1 MEARKV
7 AKEKPRKNE
16 SQPQA
21 ALNQPSDEL
30 VDALSPVI
38 ENLRRMLGAARHA
51 FNRNNLEDVQEL
63 TRLRGVTSQEIKAT
77 LEKVE
82 SATAKRP
89 EAERIRLVR
98 IHEILNHM
106 QLICENIAALGEPI
120 RKKILDKLLFTD
132 KAFFDVNYVF
142 THQTGL
148 MRSLLDYLKTD
159 NQLLRK
165 YSEEE
170 AQNLIEVCLNAA
182 TEHENRLIEGICL
195 PQASP
200 VFLGILDH
208 MRLICRHVLG
218 IVKLRGGKS

>member
-21 ALNQPSDEL
+21 ALNQPFDEL

-77 LEKVE
+77 LEQVE

-148 MRSLLDYLKTD
+148 MRSLLDFLKTD

-218 IVKLRGGKS
+218 VVKLRGGTS

>member
-30 VDALSPVI
+30 VEALSPVI

-77 LEKVE
+77 LEQVE

-148 MRSLLDYLKTD
+148 MRSLLDFLKTD

-218 IVKLRGGKS
+218 VVKLRGGTS

>member
-77 LEKVE
+77 LEQVE

-148 MRSLLDYLKTD
+148 MRSLLDFLKTD

-218 IVKLRGGKS
+218 VVKLRGGTS

>member
-7 AKEKPRKNE
+7 AKEKLPKNA
-16 SQPQA
+16 SQSQA
-21 ALNQPSDEL
+21 ALNQPYDEL

-51 FNRNNLEDVQEL
+51 FNRNNIEDVQEL
-63 TRLRGVTSQEIKAT
+63 TRLRGVTSQEITAT
-77 LEKVE
+77 LEQVE

-89 EAERIRLVR
+89 EAERVPLVR
-98 IHEILNHM
+98 IHEMLNHL
-106 QLICENIAALGEPI
+106 QLISENIAALGEPI

-148 MRSLLDYLKTD
+148 MRSLLDFLKTD

-170 AQNLIEVCLNAA
+170 AQNLIQVCLNAA

-218 IVKLRGGKS
+218 VVKLRGGTS

>member
-1 MEARKV
+1 MVARKV
-7 AKEKPRKNE
+7 SKEKVPKSA
-16 SQPQA
+16 SQQPV
-21 ALNQPSDEL
+21 ALNDAAEKL
-30 VDALSPVI
+30 LDALSPTI

-51 FNRNNLEDVQEL
+51 FNRNSLEDLQEL

-77 LEKVE
+77 LEQLE
-82 SATAKRP
+82 SATAEKS
-89 EAERIRLVR
+89 EAERVPLVR
-98 IHEILNHM
+98 IHEILNHL

-120 RKKILDKLLFTD
+120 RKKIIDRLLFTD

-148 MRSLLDYLKTD
+148 MRSLLDFLRTD
-159 NQLLRK
+159 NQLLGR
-165 YSEEE
+165 YAEEE
-170 AQNLIEVCLNAA
+170 GQNIIQVCLNAA

-200 VFLGILDH
+200 VFLGMLDH

-218 IVKLRGGKS
+218 IVKLRGGTS

>member
-77 LEKVE
+77 LEQVE

-132 KAFFDVNYVF
+132 KAFFDVNYIF

-148 MRSLLDYLKTD
+148 MRSLLDFLKTD

-218 IVKLRGGKS
+218 VVKLRGGTS

>member
-21 ALNQPSDEL
+21 ALNQPFDEL

-218 IVKLRGGKS
+218 VVKLRGGTS

>member
-77 LEKVE
+77 LEQVE

-218 IVKLRGGKS
+218 VVKLRGGTS

>member
-148 MRSLLDYLKTD
+148 MRSLLDFLKTD

-218 IVKLRGGKS
+218 VVKLRGGTS

>member
-51 FNRNNLEDVQEL
+51 FNRNSLEDVQEL

-77 LEKVE
+77 LEQVE

-148 MRSLLDYLKTD
+148 MRSLLDFLKTD

-170 AQNLIEVCLNAA
+170 AQNLIQVCLNAA

-195 PQASP
+195 PHASP

-218 IVKLRGGKS
+218 VVKLRGGTS

>member
-7 AKEKPRKNE
+7 AKEKLPKNE

-21 ALNQPSDEL
+21 TLNQPLDKL

-38 ENLRRMLGAARHA
+38 ENLRNMLGAARHA
-51 FNRNNLEDVQEL
+51 FNRNSIEDVQEL
-63 TRLRGVTSQEIKAT
+63 ARLRGVTSQEIKAT
-77 LEKVE
+77 LEQVE
-82 SATAKRP
+82 GETAKQP
-89 EAERIRLVR
+89 EAERVPLVR
-98 IHEILNHM
+98 IHEILNHL

-148 MRSLLDYLKTD
+148 MRSLLDFLKTD
-159 NQLLRK
+159 NPLLRK

-170 AQNLIEVCLNAA
+170 AQNLIQMCLNAA

>member
-7 AKEKPRKNE
+7 AKEKLPKNE

-77 LEKVE
+77 LEQVE

-148 MRSLLDYLKTD
+148 MRSLLDFLKTD

-218 IVKLRGGKS
+218 VVKLRGGTS

>member
-7 AKEKPRKNE
+7 AKEKLPKNE

-30 VDALSPVI
+30 LDALSPVI

-51 FNRNNLEDVQEL
+51 FNRNNIEDVQEL
-63 TRLRGVTSQEIKAT
+63 TRLREVTSQEIKAT
-77 LEKVE
+77 LEQVE

-89 EAERIRLVR
+89 EAERVRLVR
-98 IHEILNHM
+98 IHEILNHL

-132 KAFFDVNYVF
+132 KGFFDVNYVF

-148 MRSLLDYLKTD
+148 MRSLLDFLKTD

-170 AQNLIEVCLNAA
+170 AQNLIQVCLNAA

-218 IVKLRGGKS
+218 VVKLRGGTS

>member
-7 AKEKPRKNE
+7 AKEKLPKNE

-30 VDALSPVI
+30 LDALSPVI

-51 FNRNNLEDVQEL
+51 FNRNNIEDVQEL
-63 TRLRGVTSQEIKAT
+63 TRLREVTSQEIKAT
-77 LEKVE
+77 LEQVE

-89 EAERIRLVR
+89 EAERVRLVR
-98 IHEILNHM
+98 IHEILNHL

-132 KAFFDVNYVF
+132 KGFFDVNYIF

-148 MRSLLDYLKTD
+148 MRSLLDFLKTD

-170 AQNLIEVCLNAA
+170 AQNLIQVCLNAA

-218 IVKLRGGKS
+218 VVKLRGGTS

>member
-7 AKEKPRKNE
+7 AKEKVPKSA
-16 SQPQA
+16 SQQPVAFNKA
-21 ALNQPSDEL
+21 AEEL
-30 VDALSPVI
+30 LDALSPTI

-51 FNRNNLEDVQEL
+51 FNRNSLEDLQEL

-77 LEKVE
+77 LEQLE
-82 SATAKRP
+82 SATREKP
-89 EAERIRLVR
+89 EAERVPLVR
-98 IHEILNHM
+98 IHEILNHL

-120 RKKILDKLLFTD
+120 RKKSLDKLLFTD

-148 MRSLLDYLKTD
+148 MRSLLDFLKTD

-170 AQNLIEVCLNAA
+170 AQNLIQVCLNAA

-200 VFLGILDH
+200 VFLGMLDH

-218 IVKLRGGKS
+218 IVKLRGGTT

>member
-7 AKEKPRKNE
+7 AKEKVPRSA
-16 SQPQA
+16 SQQPV
-21 ALNQPSDEL
+21 ALNKAAEEL
-30 VDALSPVI
+30 LDALSPTI

-51 FNRNNLEDVQEL
+51 FNRNSLEDLQEL
-63 TRLRGVTSQEIKAT
+63 SRLRGVTSQEIKAT
-77 LEKVE
+77 LEQVE
-82 SATAKRP
+82 SATTEKS
-89 EAERIRLVR
+89 EAERVPLVR
-98 IHEILNHM
+98 IHEILNHL

-120 RKKILDKLLFTD
+120 RKKIIDKLLFTD
-132 KAFFDVNYVF
+132 KAFFDVNYIF

-148 MRSLLDYLKTD
+148 MRSLVDFLKTD

-165 YSEEE
+165 YAEEE
-170 AQNLIEVCLNAA
+170 AQNIIQVCLNAA

-200 VFLGILDH
+200 VFLGSLDN

-218 IVKLRGGKS
+218 IVKLRGGTS

>member
-77 LEKVE
+77 LEQVE

-148 MRSLLDYLKTD
+148 MRSLLDFLKTD
-159 NQLLRK
+159 NQ
-165 YSEEE
+165 
-170 AQNLIEVCLNAA
+170 
-182 TEHENRLIEGICL
+182 
-195 PQASP
+195 
-200 VFLGILDH
+200 
-208 MRLICRHVLG
+208 
-218 IVKLRGGKS
+218 

>member
-51 FNRNNLEDVQEL
+51 FNRDSLEDVQEL
-63 TRLRGVTSQEIKAT
+63 TRLQGVTSQEIKAT
-77 LEKVE
+77 LEQVE

-148 MRSLLDYLKTD
+148 MRSLLDFLKTD

-218 IVKLRGGKS
+218 VVKLRGGTS

>member
-1 MEARKV
+1 
-7 AKEKPRKNE
+7 
-16 SQPQA
+16 
-21 ALNQPSDEL
+21 
-30 VDALSPVI
+30 
-38 ENLRRMLGAARHA
+38 
-51 FNRNNLEDVQEL
+51 
-63 TRLRGVTSQEIKAT
+63 
-77 LEKVE
+77 
-82 SATAKRP
+82 
-89 EAERIRLVR
+89 
-98 IHEILNHM
+98 
-106 QLICENIAALGEPI
+106 
-120 RKKILDKLLFTD
+120 LFTD

-148 MRSLLDYLKTD
+148 MRSLLDFLKTD

-218 IVKLRGGKS
+218 VVKLRGGTS

>member
-1 MEARKV
+1 MEGRKV
-7 AKEKPRKNE
+7 AKEKVTTNA
-16 SQPQA
+16 SQSTT
-21 ALNQPSDEL
+21 ALNQPSEEFL
-30 VDALSPVI
+30 DALSPVI

-51 FNRNNLEDVQEL
+51 FNRNSLEDLQEL

-77 LEKVE
+77 LEHLV
-82 SATAKRP
+82 SATTEKS
-89 EAERIRLVR
+89 EAERVPLVR
-98 IHEILNHM
+98 IHEILNHL

-120 RKKILDKLLFTD
+120 RKKIIDKLLFTD
-132 KAFFDVNYVF
+132 KAFFDVNYIF

-148 MRSLLDYLKTD
+148 MRSLLDFLKTD

-165 YSEEE
+165 YAEEE
-170 AQNLIEVCLNAA
+170 AQNIIQVCLNAA

-200 VFLGILDH
+200 VFLGSLDN

-218 IVKLRGGKS
+218 IVKLRGGTS

>member
-7 AKEKPRKNE
+7 AKEKMPKNA

-21 ALNQPSDEL
+21 ALNQPSDEFL
-30 VDALSPVI
+30 DALSPVI

-51 FNRNNLEDVQEL
+51 FNRNSLEDIQEL
-63 TRLRGVTSQEIKAT
+63 TRLREVTSPEIKAT
-77 LEKVE
+77 LERVQ

-89 EAERIRLVR
+89 EAERVPLVR
-98 IHEILNHM
+98 IHEILNHL
-106 QLICENIAALGEPI
+106 QLICENIAALGEPL
-120 RKKILDKLLFTD
+120 RKKMIDKLLFTD
-132 KAFFDVNYVF
+132 KAFFDVNYLF

-148 MRSLLDYLKTD
+148 MRSLLDFLKTD
-159 NQLLRK
+159 NPLLRK
-165 YSEEE
+165 YVEEE
-170 AQNLIEVCLNAA
+170 AQNLIQMCLNAA

-218 IVKLRGGKS
+218 VVKLRGGKS

>member
-77 LEKVE
+77 LEQVE

-148 MRSLLDYLKTD
+148 MRSLLDFLKTD

-218 IVKLRGGKS
+218 VVKLRGRTS

>member
-21 ALNQPSDEL
+21 ALNQPFDEL

-77 LEKVE
+77 LEQVE

-148 MRSLLDYLKTD
+148 MRSLLDFLKTD

-218 IVKLRGGKS
+218 VVKLRGRTS

>member
-77 LEKVE
+77 LEQVE

-148 MRSLLDYLKTD
+148 MLSLLDFLKTD
-159 NQLLRK
+159 NQVLRR
-165 YSEEE
+165 YAEEE
-170 AQNLIEVCLNAA
+170 GQNLIQVCLNAA
-182 TEHENRLIEGICL
+182 TEHENRLIEGICV

-200 VFLGILDH
+200 VFLGSLDH